1 MSEGIIAKAIVMVV
15 VLVLGMLGLAKII
28 DESDK

>member
-1 MSEGIIAKAIVMVV
+1 MSEGIIAKAVVMVV

-28 DESDK
+28 DECDE